1 MRENILLA
9 SLISVWLCSL
19 VWIFGHMQLDR
30 YATTAGSV
38 KENVII
44 IVGIPSSLFQ
54 SHISGYFQIASLYF
68 VLLMNNLLT
77 C

>member
-1 MRENILLA
+1 M
-9 SLISVWLCSL
+9 V
-19 VWIFGHMQLDR
+19 VQFGLDIWPHAVR
-30 YATTAGSV
+30 HATTAGIV
-38 KENVII
+38 KENVTI